1 MDTHEYPEFDATALA
16 ALVKSKAVSAEELV
30 ATALARV
37 DRFNPALN
45 AVVERRDAH
54 VTAEAVAPPR
64 GPFSGV
70 PFLVKDMD
78 GVLGGEPNTSSSRS
92 LVSWRP
98 AADSELFARF
108 RRAGLLVVGKTNCP
122 EFGIMGV
129 TESELRG
136 PARNPWN
143 LGHTPGGSSGGSAAA
158 VAARIVPMAHGGD
171 GGGSIR
177 IPAACCGIFGLK
189 PTRGRQPLGPYVG
202 EGWDGL
208 VVPGVLS
215 LTVRDTAAA
224 LDATHG
230 MDPGAP
236 YAEPRAPRSF
246 TKEAAKEP
254 GALRIGFTTKAM
266 LGTAMHADNVA
277 AVLETATLLE
287 ELGHEVVEVDLPID
301 PVELARTYL
310 VIVAAGVGAAI
321 EETEQQTGQAP
332 RAGDFE
338 LPTWFL
344 GQVGRELSAVE
355 HVQARAVVFRT
366 GREIADLYDRHNLD
380 VHLSSTLAY
389 PPSRVGEL
397 QIGAGERVAL
407 STLRRASTGRVLR
420 MVLDQL
426 AADSLAKT
434 PNTQLFNMTGQPAMS
449 VPLVWNAAG
458 LPIGLQFAGR
468 FGDEVTLLRLAT
480 QLENARPWFDKVPP
494 LVTE

>member
-254 GALRIGFTTKAM
+254 GTLRIGFTTKAM

-321 EETEQQTGQAP
+321 EETELQTGQAP

>member
-1 MDTHEYPEFDATALA
+1 
-16 ALVKSKAVSAEELV
+16 
-30 ATALARV
+30 
-37 DRFNPALN
+37 
-45 AVVERRDAH
+45 
-54 VTAEAVAPPR
+54 
-64 GPFSGV
+64 
-70 PFLVKDMD
+70 
-78 GVLGGEPNTSSSRS
+78 
-92 LVSWRP
+92 
-98 AADSELFARF
+98 
-108 RRAGLLVVGKTNCP
+108 
-122 EFGIMGV
+122 
-129 TESELRG
+129 
-136 PARNPWN
+136 
-143 LGHTPGGSSGGSAAA
+143 
-158 VAARIVPMAHGGD
+158 
-171 GGGSIR
+171 
-177 IPAACCGIFGLK
+177 
-189 PTRGRQPLGPYVG
+189 
-202 EGWDGL
+202 
-208 VVPGVLS
+208 
-215 LTVRDTAAA
+215 
-224 LDATHG
+224 
-230 MDPGAP
+230 
-236 YAEPRAPRSF
+236 
-246 TKEAAKEP
+246 
-254 GALRIGFTTKAM
+254 
-266 LGTAMHADNVA
+266 
-277 AVLETATLLE
+277 
-287 ELGHEVVEVDLPID
+287 
-301 PVELARTYL
+301 
-310 VIVAAGVGAAI
+310 VAAGVGAAI
-321 EETEQQTGQAP
+321 EETAQLTGQAP

-397 QIGAGERVAL
+397 QIGAAERVAL

>member
-321 EETEQQTGQAP
+321 EETELQTGQAP

-397 QIGAGERVAL
+397 QIGAAERVAL